1 MERESAPQGEMPR
14 QCEPLPFTV
23 YQFMKEWMVWSVHV
37 DTTFT
42 IQSLP
47 QCLTSKCHS
56 WLTLGIAVPTL
67 EVYGAN
73 IYPTITCK
81 VGTMKMDIHEWIL
94 TPSPHQ
100 MLALVVVSCSEH
112 LQYAGLYAEASP
124 QPPSGLFRWF
134 WPFYTVTW
142 LNFLSVAP
150 SDLGFLP
157 QLRPHLQ
164 WPLLTS
170 HSIKL

>member
-1 MERESAPQGEMPR
+1 
-14 QCEPLPFTV
+14 
-23 YQFMKEWMVWSVHV
+23 MVWSVHV
-37 DTTFT
+37 DTTFM
-42 IQSLP
+42 IQSLS
-47 QCLTSKCHS
+47 QRLTSKCHS

-73 IYPTITCK
+73 IYPMITYK
-81 VGTMKMDIHEWIL
+81 VGTMKVDICEWIL

-100 MLALVVVSCSEH
+100 MLTLIVVSCSEH

-170 HSIKL
+170 HRIKL